1 MKLRDLC
8 LMAVL
13 GVVMFVS
20 QVALAFLPNI
30 ELVSL
35 FVILFTLV
43 FRKRVVG
50 ALGVFILLEGLVYGF
65 GFWWLNY
72 LYVWPLLA
80 LLTYMFRWMT
90 KSWQWAVFSGLYGL
104 AFGTFCS
111 LAYLSIGGIPMMISW
126 IISGFPFDIAHAVG
140 NFILAFLLYR
150 KLRQLLEKL
159 DHGLLRLGNSAH

>member
-65 GFWWLNY
+65 GFWW
-72 LYVWPLLA
+72 P
-80 LLTYMFRWMT
+80 
-90 KSWQWAVFSGLYGL
+90 
-104 AFGTFCS
+104 C
-111 LAYLSIGGIPMMISW
+111 
-126 IISGFPFDIAHAVG
+126 
-140 NFILAFLLYR
+140 
-150 KLRQLLEKL
+150 
-159 DHGLLRLGNSAH
+159 

>member
-72 LYVWPLLA
+72 LYVWP
-80 LLTYMFRWMT
+80 
-90 KSWQWAVFSGLYGL
+90 
-104 AFGTFCS
+104 C
-111 LAYLSIGGIPMMISW
+111 
-126 IISGFPFDIAHAVG
+126 
-140 NFILAFLLYR
+140 LLYTSPSPR
-150 KLRQLLEKL
+150 DR
-159 DHGLLRLGNSAH
+159 G